1 MSARSKIVNALVD
14 KLKGINGT
22 GTYKSNLYENVEP
35 RLRFWDEVNDMPFV
49 CVTAG
54 DETREYL
61 PSGFKWGYLNVTIRI
76 FVDSEDPVEE
86 LETIFEDIETVL
98 DSNNS
103 LVYDTNKSTTM
114 ISIISITSDEGVMAP
129 QGIGEMLITVQY
141 DI

>member
-22 GTYKSNLYENVEP
+22 GTYKSNLYENIEP

-86 LETIFEDIETVL
+86 LENIFEDIENVL
-98 DSNNS
+98 DANNS
-103 LVYDTNKSTTM
+103 LVYDTNKGTTM

-129 QGIGEMLITVQY
+129 QGIGEMLVTIQY

>member
-1 MSARSKIVNALVD
+1 
-14 KLKGINGT
+14 
-22 GTYKSNLYENVEP
+22 
-35 RLRFWDEVNDMPFV
+35 MPFV

-61 PSGFKWGYLNVTIRI
+61 PSGFKWGYLNITIRI

-86 LETIFEDIETVL
+86 LENIFEDIENVL
-98 DSNNS
+98 DGNNS
-103 LVYDTNKSTTM
+103 LVYDTNKSTTQ

-129 QGIGEMLITVQY
+129 QGIGEMLVTIQY

>member
-14 KLKGINGT
+14 KFKSINGT
-22 GTYKSNLYENVEP
+22 GTYKSNLYENIEP

-61 PSGFKWGYLNVTIRI
+61 PSGFKWGYLNITIRI

-86 LETIFEDIETVL
+86 LENIFEDIETVL
-98 DSNNS
+98 DANNS

-129 QGIGEMLITVQY
+129 QGIGEMLVTVQY

>member
-22 GTYKSNLYENVEP
+22 GTYKSNLYENIEP

-61 PSGFKWGYLNVTIRI
+61 PSGFKWGYLNITIRI

-86 LETIFEDIETVL
+86 LENIFEDIENVL
-98 DSNNS
+98 DGNNS
-103 LVYDTNKSTTM
+103 LVYDTNKSTTQ

-129 QGIGEMLITVQY
+129 QGIGEMLVTIQY

>member
-14 KLKGINGT
+14 KIKGINGT

-61 PSGFKWGYLNVTIRI
+61 PSFKWGFLNVTIRI

-86 LETIFEDIETVL
+86 LENIFEDIETVL
-98 DSNNS
+98 DANNS
-103 LVYDTNKSTTM
+103 LVYDTNKATEI

-129 QGIGEMLITVQY
+129 QGIGEILITIQY